1 MRKFEKVSFEQ
12 FLKDCERTGWKKEYN
27 DGTLKKFYDK
37 IELPKR
43 FTKGSAGYDF
53 VTPFPL
59 YIGDLSSP
67 VEFPTGIR
75 VQLEE
80 DEALLLLPR
89 SGIGFNT
96 GVTIACTV
104 GLIDSD
110 YYNAE
115 NEGHI
120 MCKLVSGFRP
130 LSVSQYGRVMQ
141 GVIVKFATV
150 DDDETTGT
158 RVGGFG
164 STGTGGKNE

>member
-1 MRKFEKVSFEQ
+1 MSIKFEKVSFEQ
-12 FLKDCERTGWKKEYN
+12 FLKDCERTGWKEKHN
-27 DGTLKKFYDK
+27 DTTLKRFYDK

-53 VTPFPL
+53 VTPFSL
-59 YIGDLSSP
+59 YIGDIIGP
-67 VEFPTGIR
+67 IEFPTGIR
-75 VQLEE
+75 VKLER
-80 DEALLLLPR
+80 DKALLLLPR

-110 YYNAE
+110 YYYAE

-120 MCKLVSGFRP
+120 MCKLVPGFRP

-141 GVIVKFATV
+141 GVIVNFSLV
-150 DDDETTGT
+150 DDDNATGERT
-158 RVGGFG
+158 GGFG
-164 STGTGGKNE
+164 STNKMEE